1 MVSEG
6 GAGVACGAA
15 SKSIEATERASCAGE
30 ESRVSGSK
38 VGSTDSGRVRAGVA
52 DEDCATRS
60 AAGTRVDE
68 AKSCTFSCV
77 PNEVNVVSGLLGA
90 AGITGAG
97 GWNAAGAI
105 GATGGNTGVITAG
118 GAGAGGNT
126 VAVAAGGGGA
136 TKGVGAAC
144 TGAGGAAASGITTGG
159 ATGIAGASALGCAG
173 PSDGK

>member
-30 ESRVSGSK
+30 DSRVSGSK

-60 AAGTRVDE
+60 AAGTRVDD

-97 GWNAAGAI
+97 GWNAAGTI
-105 GATGGNTGVITAG
+105 GATGVITAG
-118 GAGAGGNT
+118 GAGAGGIT
-126 VAVAAGGGGA
+126 AGGGA

-159 ATGIAGASALGCAG
+159 ATGIAGAGVLGCAG